1 MGVCPC
7 SASASQPPPVL
18 ARCNPR
24 NTGATPYTTGWN
36 RLDTGSKPLWL
47 PRFDA
52 ICRGLSG
59 HLMGQISIG
68 DNHCTATAL
77 SQHSTSDKQHLWG
90 DQPQPARCRV
100 YWWDSSW
107 LNGYAY
113 STLPVKGEES
123 LVSFTASSA
132 QNLDNRI
139 SSSLPESTGR
149 WRPTAWVPAVM
160 SW

>member
-1 MGVCPC
+1 
-7 SASASQPPPVL
+7 
-18 ARCNPR
+18 
-24 NTGATPYTTGWN
+24 
-36 RLDTGSKPLWL
+36 
-47 PRFDA
+47 
-52 ICRGLSG
+52 
-59 HLMGQISIG
+59 MGQIS
-68 DNHCTATAL
+68 DSYNHCAATVS
-77 SQHSTSDKQHLWG
+77 SQHTTSYKQRLWVEP
-90 DQPQPARCRV
+90 PQTAAEAV
-100 YWWDSSW
+100 LWVDSSW